1 MSLLFARGSAAALRS
16 RVLLVS
22 GTDDWVVPP
31 DPEAIAPF
39 RASAQRSNSLVLVKG
54 GDHFNLRP
62 GSSKD
67 GGVLAPLLV
76 KWSDAAFAAAAA
88 GETHNGSEPLVLDG
102 AWGSSQIP
110 MADVTSQVRGNQ

>member
-1 MSLLFARGSAAALRS
+1 
-16 RVLLVS
+16 VLLVS

-39 RASAQRSNSLVLVKG
+39 RSSAQPTNSLVLVKG

-76 KWSDAAFAAAAA
+76 KWSHAVLGAAVA
-88 GETHNGSEPLVLDG
+88 GGTNNKSEPLVLDG
-102 AWGSSQIP
+102 AWGSSKIP
-110 MADVTSQVRGNQ
+110 MADVTSQVRSN